1 MARAKRIEGVL
12 APVITPFRKDYAPD
26 AERFVRHCRWLLK
39 NGCSGLA
46 VFGTNSEANSM
57 SVPEKRRLLEALIA
71 GGVAPAM
78 LMPGT
83 GHCALTDSV
92 ELTRAALEMGC
103 AGVLMLPPFY
113 YKNAPDEGLYR
124 NFAEVIERVGDE
136 RLQLYLYHIPPV
148 SQVPISLGLIE
159 RLLGKYP
166 GIVAGV
172 KDSSG
177 DWSNTKAMLD
187 NFAKSGF
194 DVFAGRGIGFATANT
209 LAAAGLHVFALD
221 LEFPDKQQKNQ
232 IVFDLCDL
240 KSIPALVESLGAIDV
255 LVNNAGVQTA
265 VSIER
270 YTEEARRRILRVN
283 LEAPVE
289 LIRALSKQMIER
301 KSGRIVNVASV
312 AAFTAHTD
320 LWYGVTKAG
329 VVSFTRSF
337 ASYLGPHGIQVNAVA
352 PGPVETEL
360 LRKAQPER
368 IEQLMRNAYTRRTG
382 RPEEIA
388 EAIRWLAL
396 DAPVVLNGAVI
407 DVTDGCYLR

>member
-1 MARAKRIEGVL
+1 
-12 APVITPFRKDYAPD
+12 
-26 AERFVRHCRWLLK
+26 LK
-39 NGCSGLA
+39 
-46 VFGTNSEANSM
+46 T
-57 SVPEKRRLLEALIA
+57 AL
-71 GGVAPAM
+71 V
-78 LMPGT
+78 T
-83 GHCALTDSV
+83 G
-92 ELTRAALEMGC
+92 
-103 AGVLMLPPFY
+103 
-113 YKNAPDEGLYR
+113 
-124 NFAEVIERVGDE
+124 
-136 RLQLYLYHIPPV
+136 
-148 SQVPISLGLIE
+148 
-159 RLLGKYP
+159 
-166 GIVAGV
+166 
-172 KDSSG
+172 
-177 DWSNTKAMLD
+177 
-187 NFAKSGF
+187 
-194 DVFAGRGIGFATANT
+194 AGRGIGLATAKA
-209 LAAAGLHVFALD
+209 LSAAGLRVIGLD
-221 LEFPDKQQKNQ
+221 LGFPQGSNG
-232 IVFDLCDL
+232 VTYDLEDL
-240 KSIPALVESLGAIDV
+240 EGIPALVESLGAIDV